1 MNHMF
6 IIISFNPILHA
17 SSFHLERFDSNKH
30 ISDLLVVLIVFFI
43 QATLSCLVSITV
55 DDGI

>member
-30 ISDLLVVLIVFFI
+30 IGFIGGANCFLYTSNTVVF
-43 QATLSCLVSITV
+43 
-55 DDGI
+55 GINHCR